1 MERVWTRIY
10 PERTQVQGNTRR
22 GQAARKND
30 ENREVSGTLTRATS
44 ATCDTRCSPGPVAA
58 GSREMEVGSKR
69 SLRTR
74 SPSGRRRSQCRKTG
88 AVLQRA
94 RLPRAFR
101 PGSNSQLP
109 HKATLI
115 NFLSSSSIFRQF
127 SYHPPQKHS
136 SLFPCITA
144 GHAAGRHSLL
154 HVHPG
159 TRFLSYKTGLLTLV
173 ISVLLTASMAIS
185 PLADSRG
192 GSCT

>member
-44 ATCDTRCSPGPVAA
+44 ATCNTRCSPGPVAA

-115 NFLSSSSIFRQF
+115 NFRPLRPFFGSSPTIHHKNIPLFFHVSQQGTLLAGIRCCTSTLELNSSR
-127 SYHPPQKHS
+127 
-136 SLFPCITA
+136 
-144 GHAAGRHSLL
+144 
-154 HVHPG
+154 
-159 TRFLSYKTGLLTLV
+159 TRPV
-173 ISVLLTASMAIS
+173 
-185 PLADSRG
+185 
-192 GSCT
+192 C